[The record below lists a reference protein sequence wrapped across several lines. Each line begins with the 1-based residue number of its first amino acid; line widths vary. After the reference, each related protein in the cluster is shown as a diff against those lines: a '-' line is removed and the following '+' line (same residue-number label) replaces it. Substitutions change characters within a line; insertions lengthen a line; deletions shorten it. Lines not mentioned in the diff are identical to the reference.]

1 MERLL
6 AEQGVFPA
14 QPTTFLSGGGDTRY
28 KPTVALPSQTSY
40 ASTAAIAAWMLC
52 VPGGFGTIAALADQ
66 QYLTQLRRRS
76 DFALSSELVCERCN
90 KLVYEMTSARVTV

>member
-1 MERLL
+1 VYSRLSPQRFYRVAGTHDTADGGIAFTDVVRL
-6 AEQGVFPA
+6 DGVDRCM
-14 QPTTFLSGGGDTRY
+14 L
-28 KPTVALPSQTSY
+28 
-40 ASTAAIAAWMLC
+40 LC

-76 DFALSSELVCERCN
+76 DFALSSVLVCERCN